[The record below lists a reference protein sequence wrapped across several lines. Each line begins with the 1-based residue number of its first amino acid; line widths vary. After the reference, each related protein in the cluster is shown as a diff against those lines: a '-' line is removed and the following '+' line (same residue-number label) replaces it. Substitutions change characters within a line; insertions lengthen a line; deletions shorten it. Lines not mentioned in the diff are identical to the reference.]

1 MVKVKI
7 QIKERPCKQCGVIIE
22 YLPRRVI
29 CINCYIKKN
38 KLNNDASLF
47 IKEDD

>member
-1 MVKVKI
+1 MVKVKV
-7 QIKERPCKQCGVIIE
+7 QITERPCKDCKVIIE
-22 YLPRRVI
+22 YVPRRVI

-38 KLNNDASLF
+38 KLNNDATLF